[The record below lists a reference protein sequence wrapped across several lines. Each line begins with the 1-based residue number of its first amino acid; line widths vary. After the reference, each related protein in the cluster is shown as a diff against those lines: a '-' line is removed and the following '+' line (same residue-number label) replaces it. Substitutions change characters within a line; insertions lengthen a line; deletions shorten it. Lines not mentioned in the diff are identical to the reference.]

1 MSDNEYFSKISN
13 YFLDLCLILL
23 FTLAGLLFFFIS
35 PSYSMSWN
43 DEKWLK
49 SGCPK
54 TASGKW
60 IVDNPETTG
69 LRFITINNKELTY
82 IFKNDKAHKFRIE
95 NSSLI
100 SKNNYLKLKIKPV
113 NSQKET
119 VLKIRPHLLNMNFK
133 KEKNHPNCLIKV
145 FTYKNERHAKTDRY
159 SGWNIFRLIKQ

>member
-1 MSDNEYFSKISN
+1 MSNKKYFSNRSN
-13 YFLDLCLILL
+13 YFLDLLPALL

-35 PSYSMSWN
+35 PSYSLSWN
-43 DEKWLK
+43 DEEWIQ

-60 IVDNPETTG
+60 VVDSPETTD
-69 LRFITINNKELTY
+69 LKFITINNNEITY
-82 IFKNDKAHKFRIE
+82 TFKNNKARKFGID

-100 SKNNYLKLKIKPV
+100 YKSKYVKLKPV
-113 NSQKET
+113 NSQKENI
-119 VLKIRPHLLNMNFK
+119 LKIRPHLSHMNFQ

-159 SGWNIFRLIKQ
+159 SSWNIFRLVKE